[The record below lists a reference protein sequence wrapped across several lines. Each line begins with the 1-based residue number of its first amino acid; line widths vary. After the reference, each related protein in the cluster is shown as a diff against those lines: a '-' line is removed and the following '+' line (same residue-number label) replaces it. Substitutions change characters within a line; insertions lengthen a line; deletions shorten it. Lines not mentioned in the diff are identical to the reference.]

1 MLRASKNV
9 VFWLLISTISASAHP
24 LNRRYDGP
32 SPSLRPTTG
41 IETREFWAGLVPLE
55 AREDQNPMVTPS
67 VPPEDI
73 IHQQGHGVFP

>member
-9 VFWLLISTISASAHP
+9 VLLLLISTISAHP
-24 LNRRYDGP
+24 LSRRYD
-32 SPSLRPTTG
+32 PSLRPPTG
-41 IETREFWAGLVPLE
+41 IETREIWAGLVPLE
-55 AREDQNPMVTPS
+55 ARDDQHPMEVPS